1 MGGDD
6 DRRSS
11 SSLMEGRGGDH
22 TSEGGASQEGRSDG
36 FPSTVA
42 FSGLRAKRRSKER
55 RVIDQWLFPQAKA
68 SNARALT
75 IPRTPG
81 LVASWPPLCAVVAP
95 STFLAKRKFN

>member
-1 MGGDD
+1 
-6 DRRSS
+6 
-11 SSLMEGRGGDH
+11 MEGRGGDH

-42 FSGLRAKRRSKER
+42 FSGLRVKRCSKER
-55 RVIDQWLFPQAKA
+55 LVIDGWRPPSQRKA

>member
-42 FSGLRAKRRSKER
+42 FSGLRVKRCSKER
-55 RVIDQWLFPQAKA
+55 LVIDGWRPPSQRKA
-68 SNARALT
+68 SNARGLT

-81 LVASWPPLCAVVAP
+81 LVASWPPFVPLLP
-95 STFLAKRKFN
+95 LRRF